1 MTEAEWLTC
10 TDPAPM
16 LAFLQGQ
23 ASDRKLRL
31 FAAAC
36 CRHVWHLLADE
47 RGRRAVEVTERYAD
61 RLATGAELAAAEA
74 AAKEAYPPG
83 GPAWDAPCAAWMA
96 AWGAADAAARGAS
109 WQAAQAADT
118 HAAQVFA
125 GVAAPDAGRRAAR
138 AAHAALLRD
147 LFGDPFLPTP
157 FDPSWLAWDGG
168 AIRNLARGI
177 YEERAF
183 DRLPILGDALE
194 EAGCDSGDILGH
206 CRQPGE
212 HARGCWLLD
221 LLLGQG

>member
-1 MTEAEWLTC
+1 MTAAEWLVC
-10 TDPAPM
+10 TDPTPM
-16 LAFLQGQ
+16 LEFLRGK

-36 CRHVWHLLADE
+36 CRHLWPLLADE
-47 RGRRAVEVTERYAD
+47 RSRRAVEVAERYAD
-61 RLATGAELAAAEA
+61 GLATGAELAAAEA
-74 AAKEAYPPG
+74 AAKEPYPPG

-96 AWGAADAAARGAS
+96 AWGPADLAARGAAR
-109 WQAAQAADT
+109 QVAQAADT
-118 HAAQVFA
+118 HAA
-125 GVAAPDAGRRAAR
+125 GGAAPDAGRRAVREAQ
-138 AAHAALLRD
+138 AALLRD
-147 LFGDPFLPTP
+147 LFGNPFVPVPLDP
-157 FDPSWLAWDGG
+157 DWLAWDGG

-177 YEERAF
+177 YKERAF

-212 HARGCWLLD
+212 HARGCWLVD